1 MSGSNPNAGGTKEPI
16 SIAIIGAGIIG
27 TVLALGLT
35 KRKDSLPLP
44 VIVRVYEQSAT
55 LRAPGAGI
63 AFTANA
69 RKCLS
74 LIDPVLERCATVVG
88 TFNGE
93 DPERPNN
100 YMQFVDGYTHR
111 PEDVE
116 VGQDLVGKKV
126 YRLHAGSRGFEGC
139 HRQEF
144 LRAVLEQLDDG
155 VVVLGKRLEGYSVP
169 EREGK
174 EGKIKMMFG
183 DGSGAEAD
191 IVIGTDGLK
200 SRVRQLLFG
209 INNPISYPHYTHKIA
224 YRALIPMPLAISRLG
239 RSLALNQH
247 MYGGPNAHILTFPVA
262 KQKLMNVVA
271 FVSDPNEWPL
281 EKSMTQPARKEEIV
295 DAFRSW
301 GPTVRE
307 IIGLLGEVNREWVD
321 KWAVFDHF
329 EYPAPYY
336 ASVAQG
342 KDKGIGNGLVCV
354 AGDAAHASSPH
365 HGAGAGIG
373 VEDALALITVIE
385 RAIEGI
391 KSGKRTKE
399 AALSAALKAYS
410 DVRHERSQWLVR
422 SSREVCGTYE
432 WINEEIGS
440 DLEKGFEDV
449 KTRSHRIW
457 DFDIDGMLAELRK
470 VYEGC

>member
-1 MSGSNPNAGGTKEPI
+1 MSESISNTNGTSEPI

-35 KRKDSLPLP
+35 KRREALPLP
-44 VIVRVYEQSAT
+44 VSVRVYEQSST

-74 LIDPVLERCATVVG
+74 LIDPVLERCATAVG
-88 TFNGE
+88 TANGE

-100 YMQFVDGYTHR
+100 FMQFVDGYNHR
-111 PEDVE
+111 PGDVK

-144 LRAVLEQLDDG
+144 LAGVLEQLDDG
-155 VVVLGKRLEGYSVP
+155 VIVLGKRLEGYSVP
-169 EREGK
+169 ESENGK
-174 EGKIKMMFG
+174 EGKIQMMFG
-183 DGSGAEAD
+183 DGSSAEAD

-209 INNPISYPHYTHKIA
+209 IDNPISYPHYTHKIA

-247 MYGGPNAHILTFPVA
+247 MYGGPNAHVLTFPVA

-281 EKSMTQPARKEEIV
+281 QKSMTQPARKEEIV

-307 IIGLLGEVNREWVD
+307 IIDLLGEVDSEWVD

-342 KDKGIGNGLVCV
+342 TGKGNGLVCV

-373 VEDALALITVIE
+373 VEDALALVKVIE
-385 RAIEGI
+385 RATEEIN
-391 KSGKRTKE
+391 SGKRTK
-399 AALSAALKAYS
+399 ADALAAALKAYS
-410 DVRHERSQWLVR
+410 GVRYERSQWLVR

-432 WINEEIGS
+432 WMNPEVGG

-449 KTRSHRIW
+449 KARSHRIW
-457 DFDIDGMLAELRK
+457 DFDIDGMLAELGR

>member
-1 MSGSNPNAGGTKEPI
+1 MSESIPTTEPI
-16 SIAIIGAGIIG
+16 SIAIIGAGVIG

-35 KRKDSLPLP
+35 KRKDALPLP
-44 VIVRVYEQSAT
+44 VSVRVYEQSAT
-55 LRAPGAGI
+55 LCAPGAGI

-74 LIDPVLERCATVVG
+74 LIDPVLERCATAVG
-88 TFNGE
+88 TVNGE

-100 YMQFVDGYTHR
+100 FMQFVDGYTHR
-111 PEDVE
+111 PGDVE

-144 LRAVLEQLDDG
+144 LGGVLEQLDDG

-169 EREGK
+169 EWEQGK
-174 EGKIKMMFG
+174 EGKIQMMFG
-183 DGSGAEAD
+183 DGSSAEAD
-191 IVIGTDGLK
+191 LVIGTDGLK

-209 INNPISYPHYTHKIA
+209 IDNPISYPHYTHKIA

-247 MYGGPNAHILTFPVA
+247 MYGGPNAHVLTFPVA
-262 KQKLMNVVA
+262 KQRLMNVVA
-271 FVSDPNEWPL
+271 FVSDPSEWPL
-281 EKSMTQPARKEEIV
+281 QKSMTQPARKEEII
-295 DAFRSW
+295 DAFTSW

-307 IIGLLGEVNREWVD
+307 IIDLLGEVDSEWVD

-329 EYPAPYY
+329 EYPARYY
-336 ASVAQG
+336 ASTAQG
-342 KDKGIGNGLVCV
+342 KGKGKGDGLVCI

-373 VEDALALITVIE
+373 VEDALALVTVIE
-385 RAIEGI
+385 RAIEEI
-391 KSGKRTKE
+391 KSGKRTKQD
-399 AALSAALKAYS
+399 ALGAALKAYS
-410 DVRHERSQWLVR
+410 DVRYERSQWLVR

-432 WINEEIGS
+432 WMNPELGS
-440 DLEKGFEDV
+440 NLEKGFEDV
-449 KTRSHRIW
+449 KARSHRIW
-457 DFDIDGMLAELRK
+457 DFDIDGMLAELGR